1 MTPQELFDRCKKFAV
16 EIILLVR
23 KFPKTADGYVVG
35 RQLVKSGTVIGANYH
50 SSRRG
55 KSHADFVSK
64 MKVSEEEADESVY
77 WLTLVEETKIVN
89 DPKVKELLREA
100 NELTAILTSA
110 NKTAKG
116 KGK

>member
-1 MTPQELFDRCKKFAV
+1 MTPQELFERCKRFAV

-23 KFPKTADGYVVG
+23 KFPKTVDGYVVG
-35 RQLVKSGTVIGANYH
+35 RQLAKSGTAIGANYR
-50 SSRRG
+50 SSRRA

-89 DPKVKELLREA
+89 DPKVKQLLQEA
-100 NELTAILTSA
+100 NELTAIFTSA
-110 NKTAKG
+110 NKTAKS
-116 KGK
+116 KTK